1 MKRKEKFKNYWW
13 VSTEYTSIDS
23 PYINLATA
31 LKFTNYTKLKAVIW
45 SWFRSKLDR
54 KDLGSREKIILWII
68 CERVK
73 GVSFSCWDSYIYLGK
88 ATGMNRKTVAMAVN
102 NLSKAGLIVIAV
114 EGSTPR
120 AKKKLEAQKRFKKHI
135 LLVGI
140 GYALDKKLEADK
152 EKA

>member
-1 MKRKEKFKNYWW
+1 
-13 VSTEYTSIDS
+13 
-23 PYINLATA
+23 
-31 LKFTNYTKLKAVIW
+31 
-45 SWFRSKLDR
+45 
-54 KDLGSREKIILWII
+54 
-68 CERVK
+68 
-73 GVSFSCWDSYIYLGK
+73 
-88 ATGMNRKTVAMAVN
+88 MNRKTVAMAVN

-114 EGSTPR
+114 EGAVPR